1 MHPFYPVPVRAD
13 QAEGDRL
20 VPSHQETVDL
30 QSPLRQGVQD
40 IVIVIGVTVIGVNT
54 VAVSSGSNVVLLV
67 IIISIITSTI
77 LLSTS
82 SSLYHQFCS
91 VIMAA
96 SIVMESTVVVALQTK
111 NRWMKVTTKT
121 A

>member
-1 MHPFYPVPVRAD
+1 M
-13 QAEGDRL
+13 
-20 VPSHQETVDL
+20 
-30 QSPLRQGVQD
+30 QD
-40 IVIVIGVTVIGVNT
+40 IVIVIGVIGVNT
-54 VAVSSGSNVVLLV
+54 VAVSSGSNVDVLV

-82 SSLYHQFCS
+82 SSLHHQFCY

>member
-1 MHPFYPVPVRAD
+1 M
-13 QAEGDRL
+13 
-20 VPSHQETVDL
+20 
-30 QSPLRQGVQD
+30 QD
-40 IVIVIGVTVIGVNT
+40 IVIVIGVIVFNT
-54 VAVSSGSNVVLLV
+54 VAVSSGSNVDVLV
-67 IIISIITSTI
+67 IIISIIASTI

-91 VIMAA
+91 VIVTA